1 MDRLKK
7 EIKSIKNTLNTLE
20 PALVMCHTDIKDVE
34 RTQEYVENRLS
45 VNENLEERITRLEEY
60 IDVVYKHLNK
70 TITRVNDIHIYL
82 KERDY
87 QDLQCYEKMESS
99 DDKLF
104 EQEEKQ

>member
-1 MDRLKK
+1 MDKLKK

-60 IDVVYKHLNK
+60 IDVVYQHLNK
-70 TITRVNDIHIYL
+70 TITRVNTIHGYL
-82 KERDY
+82 KEREY
-87 QDLQCYEKMESS
+87 QDLLCHEKMENS
-99 DDKLF
+99 DDELF
-104 EQEEKQ
+104 EEEEKQ